1 MVILHLS
8 ISIVIFL
15 ILLAGL
21 LVEIIASKVIQD
33 LFLQLHALMA
43 DERLLF
49 GMPGHAAVVLADSI
63 CNQVGLVAVEWCAIR
78 HWLHLLGY
86 RYE

>member
-21 LVEIIASKVIQD
+21 LVEIITSKVVQD
-33 LFLQLHALMA
+33 LFLQLQALMA

-49 GMPGHAAVVLADSI
+49 GKPGHAAVVFADSI
-63 CNQVGLVAVEWCAIR
+63 CNQVGLVAVEWSAMM